1 MTHTQQPSFLKIAG
15 EHSGS
20 AADRYAESVKLPRY
34 EKKCKAH
41 GLKFVPMV
49 VSCFGAWCSQA
60 NPVFSF
66 ISKAAAHR
74 RSWHPDLAT
83 IFLRQRLSVALQR
96 QNALTLAKHYC
107 VSDLEGWGPVP
118 FTCGSGRQICRRC
131 CLVGPP
137 KSHGSPTPYQETPP
151 RFLPTHKSRIIRF
164 EDQH

>member
-1 MTHTQQPSFLKIAG
+1 MKKKKKKSCLDAGVKDVCREKEGLFENSSERPADVYLPPACSSLYVKYFENRPLCLDFAVTHTQQPSFLKIAG

-96 QNALTLAKHYC
+96 RM
-107 VSDLEGWGPVP
+107 P
-118 FTCGSGRQICRRC
+118 
-131 CLVGPP
+131 
-137 KSHGSPTPYQETPP
+137 
-151 RFLPTHKSRIIRF
+151 
-164 EDQH
+164 